1 MSPRLRGDPLL
12 LVVAQLRLESALP
25 DVVAH
30 GSIVGRMFSLPPV
43 QVMQIAAKLSRGALH
58 GCDLY
63 PISKTPAAL
72 ATQAS
77 ADMLGLNIPMP
88 GDAAVAI
95 LIEP

>member
-30 GSIVGRMFSLPPV
+30 GSIVRGMLSLPPS

-58 GCDLY
+58 RSDLY

-72 ATQAS
+72 AANAS
-77 ADMLGLNIPMP
+77 ADMLGFNIPMP
-88 GDAAVAI
+88 GDAAIPI
-95 LIEP
+95 LIKA